1 VWLRELVEELG
12 VPPLGRYGL
21 GAAHVAEVVQKSKRA
36 SSMQGNPIAL
46 TDDELARTLE
56 AAI

>member
-1 VWLRELVEELG
+1 MWLRELVQELG
-12 VPPLGRYGL
+12 VPPLGSYGL
-21 GAAHVAEVVQKSKRA
+21 GPAHVPEVVQKSKRA